1 MYHSSKRHGVNINIF
16 WDEKF
21 VFEKKQTNAKFDL
34 FKNFF
39 SNTGLCAFYIEYK
52 KSKIHGS

>member
-39 SNTGLCAFYIEYK
+39 SNTGLCAFYIEC
-52 KSKIHGS
+52 